1 VNRATTRVV
10 IRSTIREAVLNSVP
24 LIGATARAPL
34 GSRSAKCAVGDILA
48 AGAMKR
54 QSASKRLTAVQRGT
68 VRRSDRRF
76 ARSSKECDMTTIVLH
91 RTMVASSTAWMSSL
105 LEHADKGSMG

>member
-10 IRSTIREAVLNSVP
+10 ICSTIREPVLSSVL
-24 LIGATARAPL
+24 LIGAMVRGPL
-34 GSRSAKCAVGDILA
+34 GSRSAKCAMGDVLA
-48 AGAMKR
+48 AEAMKR
-54 QSASKRLTAVQRGT
+54 QSPSKRLTTVQRGT

-76 ARSSKECDMTTIVLH
+76 ARSAKECDTTTIVLH